1 MVLWSHLSALG
12 GLNVTALLALAI
24 AAWLVGAHCWRLALS
39 WCLLFGA
46 AMAVSAASQMAFIGW
61 GVGVQSLDFTGF
73 SGHAARAGA
82 VFPVAFFLL
91 FERHGRRRGRRRS
104 VRRADRPGSERSER
118 RRESWLR
125 AALLAGAALA
135 IGVAFAR
142 VKVGAHSPSEAVAG
156 CLLGLAAAGLFV
168 ARSRAARDF
177 SPQPLLLGLL
187 AATFLLPRGDPAN
200 SHQWLTAAA
209 LKLSGHDRV
218 YLREDWQPAL
228 GPYVPPCAPERVRF
242 DYLCT

>member
-1 MVLWSHLSALG
+1 MVWWSHLSALG

-24 AAWLVGAHCWRLALS
+24 AAWLVGAHCWRLALA
-39 WCLLFGA
+39 WCLLFGGAILIA
-46 AMAVSAASQMAFIGW
+46 AISQMAFIGW

-91 FERHGRRRGRRRS
+91 FERRGRRRGGRW
-104 VRRADRPGSERSER
+104 ADRLADNGMDR
-118 RRESWLR
+118 RREGWLR
-125 AALLAGAALA
+125 AGVLAGGLLAV
-135 IGVAFAR
+135 GVAIAR
-142 VKVGAHSPSEAVAG
+142 VEVGAHSPSEALSG
-156 CLLGLAAAGLFV
+156 CLLGMAAAGLFV
-168 ARSRAARDF
+168 TRSRAARDF

-187 AATFLLPRGDPAN
+187 AATFLLPRADPAN

-209 LKLSGHDRV
+209 LKLSGRDRV
-218 YLREDWQPAL
+218 YLRTDWQPAL

>member
-1 MVLWSHLSALG
+1 MVWWSHLSALG

-24 AAWLVGAHCWRLALS
+24 AAWLVGAHCWRLALA
-39 WCLLFGA
+39 WCLLFGG
-46 AMAVSAASQMAFIGW
+46 AMAVAAASQMAFIGW
-61 GVGVQSLDFTGF
+61 GVGIQSLDFTGF
-73 SGHAARAGA
+73 SGHATRAGA

-91 FERHGRRRGRRRS
+91 FERRGRRRGGS
-104 VRRADRPGSERSER
+104 SAKRPAIGRTER
-118 RRESWLR
+118 RREGWLR
-125 AALLAGAALA
+125 AAVLGGGLLAV
-135 IGVAFAR
+135 GVAIAR
-142 VKVGAHSPSEAVAG
+142 VEVGAHSPSEAVAG

-187 AATFLLPRGDPAN
+187 AATFLLPRADPAN

-209 LKLSGHDRV
+209 LKLSGRDRV